1 VTIQLFLARD
11 RPGIVST
18 IQVIVLCVSVGAL
31 LVLVPRYGA
40 VGAAAGLLIAAAVRW
55 VLLLGLVRFSLK
67 LPLPR
72 LYLRRD
78 DFQYLLGRLR

>member
-1 VTIQLFLARD
+1 
-11 RPGIVST
+11 
-18 IQVIVLCVSVGAL
+18 
-31 LVLVPRYGA
+31 
-40 VGAAAGLLIAAAVRW
+40 
-55 VLLLGLVRFSLK
+55 LLGLVRFSLK